1 MRFQNG
7 EEFVKNLVSTYCP
20 TPSISNTISLQTY
33 FKKADNIYY
42 QAVDFVKVGN
52 EPRAYIELMRFSQ
65 FIVQLSEH
73 TNYNQKTFER
83 EKNLNKKRLSNAIT
97 KMEELKPKIIESYNE
112 EIKKETE
119 NKNNEKK
126 PTITLK
132 NNNNN
137 NNDNQD
143 NEDEKKK

>member
-1 MRFQNG
+1 
-7 EEFVKNLVSTYCP
+7 
-20 TPSISNTISLQTY
+20 
-33 FKKADNIYY
+33 
-42 QAVDFVKVGN
+42 
-52 EPRAYIELMRFSQ
+52 MRFSQ

-97 KMEELKPKIIESYNE
+97 KMEELKPNIIESYNE

-119 NKNNEKK
+119 NKNNEKNNNNIK
-126 PTITLK
+126 
-132 NNNNN
+132 NNNN

-143 NEDEKKK
+143 NEDEKKNDLQRWSNLLPDSSSLKSTNSLDSILDMPTQSTILIPENLIPGFVDKAKKIQKMM